1 MKKMS
6 YDRLGNHR
14 VRERCVIDGRK
25 VGRKRSIFA
34 KVSEIKREIRVMI
47 PEIRDDEL
55 LGIMSR
61 CRSFYHGVL
70 HYGRR
75 GNPDN
80 RKRKRE
86 LTINE
91 KVVYDYLI
99 RNDLNPSTTYRW
111 FIATRLPSDVRESLE
126 AGKIGQKTAMKI
138 WAERRNAKSTG
149 MSINLIEDIRNF
161 VHKLKWE

>member
-1 MKKMS
+1 MS

-14 VRERCVIDGRK
+14 VRERTVIDGKK

-34 KVSEIKREIRVMI
+34 KVSEIKREIKSII
-47 PEIRDDEL
+47 PEIKDDEL

-75 GNPDN
+75 GIPEN

-86 LTINE
+86 LTMNE

-111 FIATRLPSDVRESLE
+111 FIATRLPKDVRDKLE
-126 AGKIGQKTAMKI
+126 AGKIGQKTAMKM
-138 WAERRNAKSTG
+138 WADKRNAKNTG
-149 MSINLIEDIRNF
+149 LGISLLEDIRNF
-161 VHKLKWE
+161 VYKLKWE

>member
-1 MKKMS
+1 M
-6 YDRLGNHR
+6 
-14 VRERCVIDGRK
+14 IDGKK

-34 KVSEIKREIRVMI
+34 KVSEIKRDIKGMI
-47 PEIRDDEL
+47 PEVKDNEL

-75 GNPDN
+75 GTPENK
-80 RKRKRE
+80 KRKRE

-111 FIATRLPSDVRESLE
+111 FIATRLPQDVKDKLE

-138 WAERRNAKSTG
+138 WADRRNAKST
-149 MSINLIEDIRNF
+149 SISISLMEDIRNF
-161 VHKLKWE
+161 VQKLKWE